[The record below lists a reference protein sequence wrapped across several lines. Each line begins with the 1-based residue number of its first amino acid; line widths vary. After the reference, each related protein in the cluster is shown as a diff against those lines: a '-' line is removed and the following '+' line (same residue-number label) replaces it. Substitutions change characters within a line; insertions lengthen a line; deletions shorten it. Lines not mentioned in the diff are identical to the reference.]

1 MQLLNY
7 ALTALV
13 ANAGIVFGI
22 LLVYIAEEEIKPG
35 RNYFIIMKNL
45 MIAMVLAAV
54 MHIFI
59 SNIIL
64 ISIVSALFI
73 ALLFF
78 IDYKIIRLYFE
89 IGKNRIKIIVEC
101 ITRIAA
107 YALLG
112 AAFYISSRDIT
123 YFIIVS
129 SLALLY
135 GFPAGSLALN
145 NKKANKLRI
154 ILTSSSFFVIA
165 MLLYIIA

>member
-45 MIAMVLAAV
+45 MIAMILAAI
-54 MHIFI
+54 MHMFI
-59 SNIIL
+59 SSIIL

-78 IDYKIIRLYFE
+78 IDYKIIRLDLK
-89 IGKNRIKIIVEC
+89 IGKNRAKIMVEC

-107 YALLG
+107 YALMG

-135 GFPAGSLALN
+135 GFPAGSLALDT
-145 NKKANKLRI
+145 KKANKLKV

-165 MLLYIIA
+165 MLLYIIT